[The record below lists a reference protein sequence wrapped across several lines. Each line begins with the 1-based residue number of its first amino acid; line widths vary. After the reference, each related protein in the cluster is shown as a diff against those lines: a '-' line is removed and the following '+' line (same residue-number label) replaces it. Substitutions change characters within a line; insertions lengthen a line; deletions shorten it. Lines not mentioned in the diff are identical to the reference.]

1 MVMLLGN
8 KQLTNFNSGGI
19 AKRQLMDLFKLMV
32 VPSMDRIINVS
43 VNGRQPGDID
53 MSIIG

>member
-1 MVMLLGN
+1 MMLLGN